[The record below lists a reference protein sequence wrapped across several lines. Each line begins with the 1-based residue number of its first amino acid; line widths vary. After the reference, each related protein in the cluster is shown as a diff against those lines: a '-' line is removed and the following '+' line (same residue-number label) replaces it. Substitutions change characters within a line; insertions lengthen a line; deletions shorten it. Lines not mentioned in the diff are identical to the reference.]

1 VNFVS
6 QVFFQR
12 IFYFCVNF
20 ALVLLHVH
28 HSLQCLHRYNFVYFI
43 TDRLIILCRGAVQ
56 VMKQIEQ
63 NAQERLLDQ
72 ERKDQE
78 SQQMLKYLEKLQM
91 EDLRCC

>member
-1 VNFVS
+1 
-6 QVFFQR
+6 
-12 IFYFCVNF
+12 
-20 ALVLLHVH
+20 
-28 HSLQCLHRYNFVYFI
+28 
-43 TDRLIILCRGAVQ
+43 
-56 VMKQIEQ
+56 MKQIEQ